1 MAMQRRE
8 IESLGDPN
16 LVPIMAIM
24 CILIPILLFSFVF
37 YDVKV
42 QDISLPKFKGGGSSG
57 SDVQVLSL
65 MVFVAK
71 ETITVREQQSDGKIV
86 SEVVLQKVPYKKCE
100 NKATPCNECEGVE
113 IKVHDFAGLYNTVR
127 KIKNKPEFA
136 AQESISI
143 GAEDGV
149 PWRVVARV
157 IDGVRSQLE
166 KESYGL
172 DGAETNNTVCHYE
185 RALKKRDKNIKVAV
199 DPDEVEETAP
209 AEEAKQEEI
218 PPVPMFPK
226 IVFVF

>member
-1 MAMQRRE
+1 MPRRE
-8 IESLGDPN
+8 IENLGDPN

-42 QDISLPKFKGGGSSG
+42 QDISLPKFKGGSGSG

-71 ETITVREQQSDGKIV
+71 DTLTVREQQSDGKIV
-86 SEVVLQKVPYKKCE
+86 SEVVLQRVSYKNCS
-100 NKATPCNECEGVE
+100 NKATPCNECEGAE
-113 IKVHDFAGLYNTVR
+113 TKIHDFAGLYNAVR
-127 KIKNKPEFA
+127 KIKAKPEFA

-149 PWRVVARV
+149 PWRIIARV
-157 IDGVRSQLE
+157 IDAVRSQLD
-166 KESYGL
+166 KETYGVE
-172 DGAETNNTVCHYE
+172 GAETTNPMCYYD
-185 RALKKRDKNIKVAV
+185 RAIIKRDKNIVVPV
-199 DPDEVEETAP
+199 DADEVDVAAATD
-209 AEEAKQEEI
+209 EAKQGDA